1 MQREI
6 ETYLNSLCLSA
17 LLHPS
22 VQDALC
28 LEPARLI
35 SMRKA
40 MNFDL
45 LGIVGSNGG
54 CGSFSPTVPAMK
66 PWFAHALTRRRRRHP
81 ARHWLSLY
89 RLCRSVAVGLPVVS
103 PALVAK
109 DRLGCR
115 GAAGFSAA
123 NVLEASRKIPD
134 RGCAQGQI
142 RKGQGIV

>member
-1 MQREI
+1 MIQ
-6 ETYLNSLCLSA
+6 SLFVSLA
-17 LLHPS
+17 LLP
-22 VQDALC
+22 VQGALC
-28 LEPARLI
+28 LGPARLI
-35 SMRKA
+35 SMKKA

-45 LGIVGSNGG
+45 LGMDVANGRWGSLSSTG
-54 CGSFSPTVPAMK
+54 PAMK
-66 PWFAHALTRRRRRHP
+66 PGFADALTRRGRRHP
-81 ARHWLSLY
+81 ARHWLALY

-109 DRLGCR
+109 DRLGCH

>member
-1 MQREI
+1 MPREI

-28 LEPARLI
+28 LEPAR
-35 SMRKA
+35 
-40 MNFDL
+40 
-45 LGIVGSNGG
+45 
-54 CGSFSPTVPAMK
+54 
-66 PWFAHALTRRRRRHP
+66 
-81 ARHWLSLY
+81 HWLALY

-115 GAAGFSAA
+115 GAAGFSAV